1 MNPLPQ
7 MSVNQLSTG
16 LKCITTL
23 QESTKIGE
31 QVTATVD
38 LSANELDTALKSGEA
53 SRKKT
58 IEPPLQSGYNKQGE
72 NKTDICDV
80 QHGTVT
86 KEQYNIGMQIHEC

>member
-16 LKCITTL
+16 IKCITAL

-31 QVTATVD
+31 QVTATVG
-38 LSANELDTALKSGEA
+38 LSANELDTALNSGEA
-53 SRKKT
+53 SWKET
-58 IEPPLQSGYNKQGE
+58 IEPPLQSGHNKQGE